1 MRGWRAEISQL
12 ASKVLEQ
19 YRQHCGAR
27 GLEELIP
34 IKVAEIADELYGL
47 RVRYVG
53 DMGNELS
60 GCLDAEA
67 KLVEINAGEPIVRR
81 RFSLAHEIGHFLR
94 HAKEGADTVFHR
106 CTSAVM
112 EKLGDL
118 KAEDIIGKT
127 DYGEMKRRAEQA
139 AIIQDLLQWEKEANS
154 FAADL
159 LMPSE
164 LIITLAPRHR
174 HSPREI
180 AKIFGVSVESMTWRM
195 TKLRLI
201 QGFSKQKLLPWNLIQ
216 E

>member
-1 MRGWRAEISQL
+1 MKGWRAEISRL
-12 ASKVLEQ
+12 ASQVLEQ

-34 IKVAEIADELYGL
+34 IRVAEIADELYDL
-47 RVRYVG
+47 RVRYIG

-60 GCLDAEA
+60 ACLDAET

-81 RFSLAHEIGHFLR
+81 RFSLAHEVGHFLR
-94 HAKEGADTVFHR
+94 HTKESAATRFHR
-106 CTSAVM
+106 CTSDVM
-112 EKLGDL
+112 ERFGDL
-118 KAEDIIGKT
+118 KAEDLIGKI

-164 LIITLAPRHR
+164 LVIDLAPRHR
-174 HSPREI
+174 KSPREM
-180 AKIFGVSVESMTWRM
+180 ARTFGVSVESMTWKM
-195 TKLRLI
+195 TRLRLV
-201 QGFSKQKLLPWNLIQ
+201 QGFSKQKLLPWNLVQ